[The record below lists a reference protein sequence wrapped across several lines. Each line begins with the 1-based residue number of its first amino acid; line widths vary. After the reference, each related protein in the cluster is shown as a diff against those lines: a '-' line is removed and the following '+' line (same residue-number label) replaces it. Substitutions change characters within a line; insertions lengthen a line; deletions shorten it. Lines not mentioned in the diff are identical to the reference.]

1 LATFRER
8 LTPWILSNPDALHSD
23 YVAAYPGDTDIT
35 PNRFYNVKNSITRPR
50 TVAATGG
57 GWGRGEG
64 AGIEATAR
72 VRLTALPQQRTFERH
87 VVLSDLHYRTYTQ
100 QVWDAEAGKYR
111 GVQRTVHDPAAL
123 RVVEAFLRSWKPDV
137 IWFNGD
143 MLDAAPLSKHEKE
156 PYESEGLEQDILGVR
171 AIFRRFRRDH
181 PRAEMHYLLGNH
193 EAWLAKY
200 LRRNAVELRW
210 LSALSYQVM
219 FDSAALRMPIYEYGE
234 RVPILPGVLE
244 VTHGDK
250 IAPKSGYTAHK
261 MLEAGISGVSGHVHR
276 LGMVYR
282 TTRTGTTVW
291 AEGGCLCSLEPS
303 YVRDPNWQLG
313 ITVLYVDRKNSRF
326 HIDQIP
332 IVGNRMVY
340 AGETYQLQDA
350 YGMGEQAE
358 RDRAEEAA

>member
-1 LATFRER
+1 VTLREQLAPF
-8 LTPWILSNPDALHSD
+8 ILSNPKAIYRD
-23 YVAAYPGDTDIT
+23 YQAAHPDSTVTEKQYNSTKHDIL
-35 PNRFYNVKNSITRPR
+35 KR

-57 GWGRGEG
+57 GWGRGE
-64 AGIEATAR
+64 APPIEATAR
-72 VRLTALPQQRTFERH
+72 VRLQALPEVHRFERH
-87 VVLSDLHYRTYTQ
+87 VILSDLHYRTYTQ
-100 QVWDAEAGKYR
+100 QVWDAEAGRYKP
-111 GVQRTVHDPAAL
+111 VQRTVHDPAAL

-143 MLDAAPLSKHEKE
+143 MLDFAPLSKHDKE
-156 PYESEGLEQDILGVR
+156 PYERDGLEQDIMGAR

-181 PRAEMHYLLGNH
+181 PRAAMHYLLGNH
-193 EAWLAKY
+193 EAWLEKY
-200 LRRNAVELRW
+200 LRRNAAELRW
-210 LSALSYQVM
+210 LSALSYHVM
-219 FDSAALRMPIYEYGE
+219 FDSKELRMPIYPYGE

-291 AEGGCLCSLEPS
+291 AEGGCLCDLNPS

-326 HIDQIP
+326 HMDQIP

-340 AGETYQLQDA
+340 AGEVHEARDV
-350 YGMGEQAE
+350 YGMGEAAE
-358 RDRAEEAA
+358 RDRADEAA